1 MTYAVAWS
9 EDAQPPYAGRLELT
23 AKSVELAGTAAAA
36 RESRRKIFYDE
47 LVSAKIERRSQPGG
61 TTRPALVLECKNGT
75 RFAITPLAGPGALH
89 ELTERVA
96 SVLDKVAARP

>member
-9 EDAQPPYAGRLELT
+9 EGAQPSYAGRLELT
-23 AKSVELAGTAAAA
+23 ARSVELAGTAPTA

-47 LVSAKIERRSQPGG
+47 LVSARVERAHRPGG
-61 TTRPALVLECKNGT
+61 ASRPALVLECKDGT

-89 ELTERVA
+89 ELTDRVV
-96 SVLDKVAARP
+96 SVLDKVAAQP